1 MLGDT
6 PIRNGLL
13 LDLPELKDLRLS
25 PTSTYSI
32 RRSSLRQRSPGT
44 LGFLCLVNFIC
55 AVDGTILV
63 GALSIISSD
72 LGSSTA
78 EGFWVGT
85 SYLLASATFQPLWTA
100 LARVLGNAPLMA
112 CALGFFTVGTSL
124 ASMAKSTALLLAAR
138 AIQGLGGGGI
148 LALTYVITAEMS
160 SPPDRGRW
168 LGLISSQWAI
178 GSTIAPSVGGALAQY
193 ADWRWIFWL
202 NLPFS
207 VLAFILI
214 PFLLRPHGA
223 MAAYFSAFIHG
234 TLVYSLM
241 YYLPIYFQIA
251 HDYSPSR
258 SGIALLPWTM
268 TIGAAS
274 LAVGFLISKRDRY
287 AFHAWL
293 GWAAATGGIGM
304 LLSLQRGTSVYA
316 WLASSLVGGI
326 GLGMAFSAAASAAQA
341 AASDTDVPLAGAMFC
356 FLRSIGQAVGVAA
369 SGSVFQNAFRHAI
382 EETKQY
388 AAFARQ
394 WTRDSSRIYRITRMS
409 SSLEARKVRDVVAS
423 AYIDALWQIWLVL
436 TVFSA
441 LAMLANIAWFRD
453 QPRQNRARRDFPPIK
468 LLGLETAEAN
478 FDHIAPDLLPC
489 KPSRPH

>member
-1 MLGDT
+1 MAYSKN
-6 PIRNGLL
+6 PF
-13 LDLPELKDLRLS
+13 LRLS
-25 PTSTYSI
+25 
-32 RRSSLRQRSPGT
+32 L
-44 LGFLCLVNFIC
+44 FC
-55 AVDGTILV
+55 D
-63 GALSIISSD
+63 
-72 LGSSTA
+72 TA
-78 EGFWVGT
+78 
-85 SYLLASATFQPLWTA
+85 
-100 LARVLGNAPLMA
+100 
-112 CALGFFTVGTSL
+112 
-124 ASMAKSTALLLAAR
+124 
-138 AIQGLGGGGI
+138 
-148 LALTYVITAEMS
+148 
-160 SPPDRGRW
+160 
-168 LGLISSQWAI
+168 
-178 GSTIAPSVGGALAQY
+178 
-193 ADWRWIFWL
+193 
-202 NLPFS
+202 
-207 VLAFILI
+207 
-214 PFLLRPHGA
+214 A

-241 YYLPIYFQIA
+241 YYLPIYFQVA

-287 AFHAWL
+287 AFHAWF
-293 GWAAATGGIGM
+293 GWAATTGGIGM
-304 LLSLQRGTSVYA
+304 LLILQRGTSVYA
-316 WLASSLVGGI
+316 WLVSSLVGGI
-326 GLGMAFSAAASAAQA
+326 GLGMAFSAAASATQA

-423 AYIDALWQIWLVL
+423 AYIDALWHIWLVL

-468 LLGLETAEAN
+468 LLGLETADAN